1 MDEEPE
7 VRYFSIMSIDL
18 EKRDESSLSS
28 PISNLDNGLRS
39 TSRDRIPVFS
49 LYGETDERLGEEF
62 LHLEEIVTRSQQYGW
77 EIDGHVHHGLCQ
89 ILVVEGGGVDLRL
102 DEVETSP
109 PAPCAVVV
117 PPSTVHAF
125 RFRPGTKG
133 WVLTFSESRF
143 TQGDAERRALV
154 EMLFARAAVV
164 DFAGATGSEAAEAE
178 IASPAPRRGAEGSS
192 HSVGAECERLSTLL
206 GLLAA
211 EFFGRASGR
220 GTMLGW
226 FTAATLMEIARRRAA
241 SLAAAA
247 AGRPEAAL
255 FARFR
260 ALIEGHFLEH
270 RPIGWYAAALGV
282 TESRLDRAA
291 RAVTGHSPFAAVQDR
306 LILEARRK
314 LVYIAAPV
322 SKIAYELGYDDPSYF
337 WRVFRRRTGMTPTA
351 FRAAERARG
360 ANEG

>member
-7 VRYFSIMSIDL
+7 VRYFLVMSIDL
-18 EKRDESSLSS
+18 ENGDESPNSSLKSHFY
-28 PISNLDNGLRS
+28 NGLRS
-39 TSRDRIPVFS
+39 TLRDRIPVFS
-49 LYGETDERLGEEF
+49 LYGETDTRLGEEF
-62 LHLEEIVTRSQQYGW
+62 LHLEEIVTRSQRYGW

-89 ILVVEGGGVDLRL
+89 ILVVEAGGVDLRL

-109 PAPCAVVV
+109 TAPCAVVV

-154 EMLFARAAVV
+154 ETLFARAAVV
-164 DFAGATGSEAAEAE
+164 DFAGASEGEDASPDGTASEASDTEA
-178 IASPAPRRGAEGSS
+178 SGPPSGGGGS
-192 HSVGAECERLSTLL
+192 ERLSTLL

-220 GTMLGW
+220 GAMLGW
-226 FTAATLMEIARRRAA
+226 ITAATLTEIARRRAS
-241 SLAAAA
+241 SLAAEAT
-247 AGRPEAAL
+247 GRPEAAL

-260 ALIEGHFLEH
+260 ALVEGHFLEH
-270 RPIGWYAAALGV
+270 RPIGWYAATLGV

-291 RAVTGHSPFAAVQDR
+291 RAVTGRSPFEAVQDR

-322 SKIAYELGYDDPSYF
+322 SKIAYELGFDDPSYF

-351 FRAAERARG
+351 FRAAERTRG
-360 ANEG
+360 ADER

>member
-1 MDEEPE
+1 
-7 VRYFSIMSIDL
+7 MSIDL
-18 EKRDESSLSS
+18 ENRDESLRFSKKSYF
-28 PISNLDNGLRS
+28 DNGLRS
-39 TSRDRIPVFS
+39 SLRDRIPVFS

-62 LHLEEIVTRSQQYGW
+62 LHLEEIVTRSQRYGW

-89 ILVVEGGGVDLRL
+89 ILVVEAGGVDLRL

-109 PAPCAVVV
+109 TAPCAVVV

-154 EMLFARAAVV
+154 ETLFARAAVV
-164 DFAGATGSEAAEAE
+164 DFAGTPDDDAAGSRFVTQGSPDAMETGS
-178 IASPAPRRGAEGSS
+178 ASGREESG
-192 HSVGAECERLSTLL
+192 RLSTLL
-206 GLLAA
+206 GLLAE

-220 GTMLGW
+220 GGMLGW
-226 FTAATLMEIARRRAA
+226 ITAATLTEIARRRAS
-241 SLAAAA
+241 SLAAEA

-260 ALIEGHFLEH
+260 ALVEGHFLEH
-270 RPIGWYAAALGV
+270 RPIGWYAVALGV

-291 RAVTGHSPFAAVQDR
+291 RAVTGRSPFETLQDR

-351 FRAAERARG
+351 FRTAERTRG
-360 ANEG
+360 ADEG